1 MFEINNIIQKKIEQN
16 LLFSMNKIKNYNIT
30 QFNIKIEKLCEILNL
45 YIKKFIR
52 LGFFKM

>member
-1 MFEINNIIQKKIEQN
+1 
-16 LLFSMNKIKNYNIT
+16 MNKIKNYNIT